1 MLKAKEKWAGYV
13 SFEILSVTERL
24 KEDDEERERDSC
36 KLKKD
41 ILLYTERER
50 QQFSLRFV
58 K

>member
-13 SFEILSVTERL
+13 SFEILCVTERL

-41 ILLYTERER
+41 ILLYTERETTIR
-50 QQFSLRFV
+50 
-58 K
+58 